1 MRIQLLGLWLAM
13 ASLLP
18 CLLARCAGVEEGA
31 PTFFFFNSHSLS
43 ASLQQGK
50 GIEQARGD
58 GSAGR
63 DTAGGRSLPC
73 PAGEERRRGCKRML
87 HAERFPCPALPGT
100 GLSKDTFQL
109 TLATLCQNP
118 VVLVPGR
125 CAEQSG
131 VPREAQWASGNHGGT
146 GVPRH
151 RDLQPGHIGDIFWVA
166 LLVVGSAERCRA
178 GPGWCYGA
186 GHVSLGTNSPRGSRL
201 DPVAVTHPLP
211 GEERAVPAH
220 HSPCSPQINYPARK
234 KNEFLD

>member
-1 MRIQLLGLWLAM
+1 MAVPGGTRLGDTHCPAW
-13 ASLLP
+13 
-18 CLLARCAGVEEGA
+18 
-31 PTFFFFNSHSLS
+31 
-43 ASLQQGK
+43 QGRR
-50 GIEQARGD
+50 GGEDARGC
-58 GSAGR
+58 SMQR
-63 DTAGGRSLPC
+63 RSL
-73 PAGEERRRGCKRML
+73 
-87 HAERFPCPALPGT
+87 ALPAM
-100 GLSKDTFQL
+100 GLSKYTFQL
-109 TLATLCQNP
+109 TLATVCPNP

-125 CAEQSG
+125 CAEQAG
-131 VPREAQWASGNHGGT
+131 LPQEAQCASGNHGGT

-186 GHVSLGTNSPRGSRL
+186 GHVSLGTNSPRGSRW
-201 DPVAVTHPLP
+201 DPVAITHPLP

>member
-1 MRIQLLGLWLAM
+1 MQEDAPCREVP
-13 ASLLP
+13 LP
-18 CLLARCAGVEEGA
+18 CLQWGSRSTL
-31 PTFFFFNSHSLS
+31 FSSH
-43 ASLQQGK
+43 
-50 GIEQARGD
+50 
-58 GSAGR
+58 
-63 DTAGGRSLPC
+63 LPQFAQTPWFC
-73 PAGEERRRGCKRML
+73 P
-87 HAERFPCPALPGT
+87 
-100 GLSKDTFQL
+100 
-109 TLATLCQNP
+109 NP

-125 CAEQSG
+125 CAEQAG
-131 VPREAQWASGNHGGT
+131 VPQEAQCASGNHGGT

-186 GHVSLGTNSPRGSRL
+186 GHVSLGTNSPRGSRW
-201 DPVAVTHPLP
+201 DPVAITHPLP